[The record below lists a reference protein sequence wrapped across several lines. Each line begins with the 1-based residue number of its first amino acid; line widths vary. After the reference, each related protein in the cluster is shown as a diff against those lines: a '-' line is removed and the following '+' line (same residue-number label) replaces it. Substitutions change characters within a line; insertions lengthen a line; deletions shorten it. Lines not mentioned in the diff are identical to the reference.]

1 MGDFNLKEIDWIR
14 QSTNTNELHQA
25 TVFLEVI
32 RDLFLY
38 QHVKKPTR
46 FRGDD
51 IPTTLDLVFTNEENM
66 IEQMEYLPGIGLSD
80 HLLLAFKLNC
90 YIPTSKRANEH
101 RNYNK
106 GIIL

>member
-1 MGDFNLKEIDWIR
+1 MTTSICVMTHILIMGDFNLKEIDGYGKAL
-14 QSTNTNELHQA
+14 NTNELHQA

-51 IPTTLDLVFTNEENM
+51 IATTLDLVFTNKKNM
-66 IEQMEYLPGIGLSD
+66 I
-80 HLLLAFKLNC
+80 
-90 YIPTSKRANEH
+90 SKWNIYPEFDKNFAISAR
-101 RNYNK
+101 
-106 GIIL
+106 